1 MNAIPMAVP
10 VGTPLPAAPV
20 QPDRFDAAAGIL
32 ERATQGTSDPAVTYM
47 LAMAYKRQGKNNEAR
62 AALRKIPKPDPNVFL
77 QLALISI
84 DEEKLPQAEE
94 ELARGWSIEQ
104 TSYEVCYNLLLIRLT
119 LGKIDACLELM
130 PKALELVEQRQGP
143 EERRFL
149 YVMYSLLRVCQQ
161 KDSSHRPDMVLSE
174 LTANDEQRMLQ
185 VVRSLGQLD
194 TVHMLLKALSDARP
208 RSTAVREAYIEAVL
222 VKGKYLIDRC
232 QWTEAELLLR
242 QFVRDRSFSRNSQVA
257 LLTLLGCCAALTQ
270 DFDTALTHFNAAL
283 KLAPNDARL
292 HQNMAITYE
301 LQGDLSQADP
311 HWNRFFDLFT
321 GKVLGPPEM
330 PYYRDALLFE
340 CLARLAT
347 KYSDKEKWNSA
358 LNYMQRASQLRPN
371 DTDAMERLFHL
382 YGNAKR
388 QQDARRTLERLRK
401 LKPNEPRYELY
412 ELDLVEV
419 KGLNDIERLLTE
431 IDRISRRYP
440 DDHGVRERAVS
451 MVGNVVPLI
460 GNLCD
465 QLTDQL
471 GKVVDQVRN
480 LPNYQINWA
489 AVREVMRD
497 LMKEFQKLRRILGK
511 CSPLV
516 QSDEHKRIIRDLSDH
531 IDKKIDACRS
541 MGA

>member
-1 MNAIPMAVP
+1 MNAIPLAVP
-10 VGTPLPAAPV
+10 VAPPAPV
-20 QPDRFDAAAGIL
+20 PPDRFDAAASVL
-32 ERATQGTSDPAVTYM
+32 EKATQGTNDPAVTYM
-47 LAMAYKRQGKNNEAR
+47 LAMAYKRQGKGNEAR
-62 AALRKIPKPDPNVFL
+62 TALRKIQKPDANVWL
-77 QLALISI
+77 QLGLISLNE
-84 DEEKLPQAEE
+84 DKLPQAEE

-104 TSYEVCYNLLLIRLT
+104 TSYELCYNLLLVRLT
-119 LGKIDACLELM
+119 LGKVDACLDLM
-130 PKALELVEQRQGP
+130 PRALELVEQRRDP
-143 EERRFL
+143 EERRFTQVL
-149 YVMYSLLRVCQQ
+149 HALLLVCQR
-161 KDSSHRPDMVLSE
+161 KGNSARPDMVLSD
-174 LTANDEQRMLQ
+174 LTTKDEDRMLQ

-194 TVHMLLKALSDARP
+194 TVHMLLKALADARP
-208 RSTAVREAYIEAVL
+208 RSTNVREAYIEAVL
-222 VKGKYLIDRC
+222 VKGKLLIDRC

-257 LLTLLGCCAALTQ
+257 LLTLLGACAALTQ

-283 KLAPNDARL
+283 KLSPNDARL

-301 LQGDLSQADP
+301 LMGDLSQADP

-321 GKVLGPPEM
+321 GKVLGPPDM

-340 CLARLAT
+340 CLARLAS
-347 KYSDKEKWNSA
+347 KYSEKEKWNSA
-358 LNYMQRASQLRPN
+358 LNYMQRAAQLRPN

-388 QQDARRTLERLRK
+388 PQDARRTLERLRQ
-401 LKPNEPRYELY
+401 LKPNEPQYELY
-412 ELDLVEV
+412 ELDLIEV
-419 KGLNDIERLLTE
+419 KGLNDIEKLLTE
-431 IDRISRRYP
+431 IDRIRRRYP
-440 DDHGVRERAVS
+440 NDGRVEERAVS

-480 LPNYQINWA
+480 LPNYQINWS

-497 LMKEFQKLRRILGK
+497 LMKEFQKLRRILGR
-511 CSPLV
+511 CTPLV
-516 QSDEHKRIIRDLSDH
+516 TTDDHKRIIRDLSDH